1 MEELKTIEKK
11 GKTIVTKVS
20 NKEYEQIIT
29 TAKKEQLTITNLFK
43 KAILEYINY
52 KENKD
57 QPI

>member
-11 GKTIVTKVS
+11 GKAIVTKVS

-29 TAKKEQLTITNLFK
+29 IAKKEQLTITNLIK

>member
-20 NKEYEQIIT
+20 NEEYEQIIT
-29 TAKKEQLTITNLFK
+29 TAKRNQTTITNLIK

>member
-20 NKEYEQIIT
+20 NEEYEQIIT
-29 TAKKEQLTITNLFK
+29 TAKKEQLTITNLIK